1 MITDLIHRE
10 RLAHLPT
17 PLEFL
22 QRFSAHLGGPRIW
35 MKRDD
40 CTGLAGGGNKTRK
53 LEYLVAAARAEGA
66 DTLVTFGALQSNHAR
81 QTAAAAAKAGFSCVL
96 ILMRRVRWQSTTYES
111 GGNLLLDRVLGADVR
126 IANDPAES
134 REILRA
140 LQREAQENGRQLYV
154 IPTGGSSPVGAL
166 GYARCAEELDHDFR
180 VNDLN
185 VAAVMHATS
194 STGTQAGLLAGFSAT
209 GSNHKVIGIN
219 VSEADGAAL
228 EDSICALSN
237 ETGALLDAPPV
248 GAASVHVLHE
258 YMGEDYGIPTVEGRA
273 AIELLARTE
282 GILLDP
288 VYSGK
293 GMSGLID
300 RVRQGTFDAD
310 SDVVFIH
317 TGGGPTLSV
326 YDNAFGST

>member
-40 CTGLAGGGNKTRK
+40 CTGLAAGGNKTRK
-53 LEYLVAAARAEGA
+53 LEYLIAAARAEEA

-96 ILMRRVRWQSTTYES
+96 ILTRRVHWQSPSYET

-126 IANDPAES
+126 IANDLAES
-134 REILRA
+134 QAILRR
-140 LQREAQENGRQLYV
+140 LQREAREDDRHLYV
-154 IPTGGSSPVGAL
+154 IPTGGSSPAGAL

-180 VNDLN
+180 VNDLS

-219 VSEADGAAL
+219 VSEADGAHL
-228 EDSICALSN
+228 ENSVRELAND
-237 ETGALLDAPPV
+237 TGTLLDAPPI
-248 GAASVHVLHE
+248 GADAVHILHE
-258 YMGEDYGIPTVEGRA
+258 YMGEDYGIPTAEGRA

-293 GMSGLID
+293 AMSGLID
-300 RVRQGTFDAD
+300 RVRRGTFDAD

-317 TGGGPTLSV
+317 TGGSPTLSV